1 MKQYPFKLAIRPALV
16 AALAGATVLTAACS
30 DPDANLATAPAAQPA
45 KSLGVSLQVSSLDAP
60 VGQRV
65 AVAIVAQGA
74 VLGGL
79 QGRLTYDPST
89 LRYVGQDANGQV
101 VSMVSDPKQ
110 TAGHLSVVTMD
121 VRAKGLPER
130 TAVLN
135 FEVLSSNYAAKL
147 GYRFAKAGD
156 PANDVQ
162 YRRAQ
167 WQGVVVGSGLAASE
181 TAKIMSDDDVARV
194 VDAGRFG
201 TGKRPMAVPGA
212 LISGTQYGDCNLD
225 GGAPDVFDVLCT
237 QRVAADLDQMIS
249 GTDVTV
255 RDAVL
260 AANVFPANL
269 PGAGEIGD
277 AVPPGLESG
286 SATNVDDRV
295 LDVFDALDIAND
307 AAGNNR
313 AIPGTVIPGRETSQF
328 SRPVVTVTCPITTN
342 TNWTRGNIY
351 RIQKPANPQTQV
363 CNVGSN
369 DNSLPPVVL
378 SIEAGTRIESDSNTI
393 VIGRNAQIQALG
405 TLSDP
410 IVFTCGGSQATPTTG
425 CWGGLYID
433 GNAPINN
440 GTATSPAIP
449 GRNGGGA
456 KEAIGEGNSGSYGG
470 DNPNDN
476 SGTLRFVVV
485 EFAGTRF
492 STTNERNGIT
502 LQGVGAGTTIDYV
515 MSDRGLDDGIEWFGG
530 TVNVKHAFIN
540 QTQDDGFDWVGGWRG
555 KLQFGIVRGCTPLCD
570 RGIEAD
576 NFGID
581 GLGQDPEAS
590 PRAAP
595 IVYNVTLVG
604 DVTPSAMGQNN
615 QGIEVRQNTAGTIR
629 NFLAFNWKAGLDIDS
644 TGIPSGQPAEPTG
657 LICRLLGGAGNGQ
670 SPIGNDSLSIRN
682 GFFAGNVVDGDGD
695 ASDPRNLA
703 GTGAFAFNCGGY
715 GHNGS
720 DLEAQ
725 YIAVASNKLTN
736 AGGSAT
742 THLVDPFGT
751 VPDFRVKPSS
761 SINGAVC
768 ATPPSDGFFDVT
780 ATYCGAM
787 PYQTSGG
794 GGIPWYAGW
803 TNPR

>member
-1 MKQYPFKLAIRPALV
+1 MTQYHFRLAIRPVLV

-30 DPDANLATAPAAQPA
+30 DPDANLATAPAALPA

-65 AVAIVAQGA
+65 AVAVVAQGA

-79 QGRLTYDPST
+79 QGRLNYDASA
-89 LRYVGQDANGQV
+89 LRYVGQDPSGQI
-101 VSMVSDPKQ
+101 VSMVSDVKQ
-110 TAGHLSVVTMD
+110 TAGHLTVVSMD

-135 FEVLSSNYAAKL
+135 FEVLAPNYGAKL
-147 GYRFAKAGD
+147 GYQFAKAGN

-167 WQGVVVGSGLAASE
+167 WQGVVVGTQLAASE
-181 TAKIMSDDDVARV
+181 TAKIMTDAEIART
-194 VDAGRFG
+194 VDA
-201 TGKRPMAVPGA
+201 TLAAAGKKPMAVPGA
-212 LISGTQYGDCNLD
+212 LIQGTQYGDCNLD

-249 GTDVTV
+249 GTNVTV
-255 RDAVL
+255 RDAVI

-286 SATNVDDRV
+286 TASKIDDRV

-313 AIPGTVIPGRETSQF
+313 TIPGTVIPGREASQF
-328 SRPVVTVTCPITTN
+328 GRPVVSVSCPISSSVT
-342 TNWTRGNIY
+342 WTRGNIY
-351 RIQKPANPQTQV
+351 RIQKPANPLTQV
-363 CNVGSN
+363 CNVG
-369 DNSLPPVVL
+369 DNNGSGPTTVL
-378 SIEAGTRIESDSNTI
+378 TIEAGTRIEADSNTI
-393 VIGRNAQIQALG
+393 VIGRNAQIQAIG

-440 GTATSPAIP
+440 GTLTSPAIT
-449 GRNGGGA
+449 GRQGGGA

-476 SGTLRFVVV
+476 SGTLRFVVI
-485 EFAGTRF
+485 EYSGTRF
-492 STTNERNGIT
+492 SATNERNTLT
-502 LQGVGAGTTIDYV
+502 LQGVGAGTSIDYV
-515 MSDRGLDDGIEWFGG
+515 MLDNGLDDGIEWFGG
-530 TVNVKHAFIN
+530 TVNVRHAFVN
-540 QTQDDGFDWVGGWRG
+540 ATQDDGFDWVGGWRG

-581 GLGQDPEAS
+581 GLGQDPESS
-590 PRAAP
+590 PRSSP
-595 IVYNVTLVG
+595 TVYNVTLVG
-604 DVTPSAMGQNN
+604 DVTPSLMGQNN
-615 QGIEVRQNTAGTIR
+615 QAIEVRQNTAAMIR

-657 LICRLLGGAGNGQ
+657 LICKLLGGAGNGQ

-682 GFFAGNVVDGDGD
+682 GYFAGNVADGD
-695 ASDPRNLA
+695 ADVNDPRNLA
-703 GTGAFAFNCGGY
+703 GSGAFLYNCGGY

-725 YIAVASNKLTN
+725 YIAVASNFLTPV
-736 AGGSAT
+736 AGTAT
-742 THLVDPFGT
+742 THLVDPFGA

-761 SINGAVC
+761 PINGVVC

-794 GGIPWYAGW
+794 GGIPWYSGW
-803 TNPR
+803 TKPR